1 VGCRAL
7 KRKPALDT
15 LGCNVQVRRRLSS
28 DQRLSEMAAPNQLG
42 PFGPS
47 CYDTVDGFRR
57 CQAYNVEVEMIRWC
71 LKDPKRRV
79 LTLDKFVL
87 YTIESFREEV
97 GATSFSVS

>member
-1 VGCRAL
+1 
-7 KRKPALDT
+7 
-15 LGCNVQVRRRLSS
+15 VQVRRRLLS

-42 PFGPS
+42 PS

-57 CQAYNVEVEMIRWC
+57 CRAYNVEVEMIRWC